1 MFTSIAI
8 IGRPNVGKS
17 TLFNKLTKS
26 RDAIVSDFPGLT
38 KDRNYGFLKLK
49 DKRALLV
56 DTGGIAKDS
65 DEIKEAISNQ
75 AWIAVEESEVVLF
88 LLDGS
93 ESLSNLDLE
102 IISKLRKL
110 NKQYITI
117 LNKIDK
123 KSDGL
128 IKEDLKKKGVE
139 NYLEISAEHSKNLNK
154 IKQELEKRSTK
165 ADIEFPEGKKVAI
178 LGRPNAGKSTFIN
191 KLINEDRLIV
201 SEIAGTTIDAISV
214 PFIFNNEEF
223 ILIDTAGIRK
233 GYKRNHKVEY
243 FSFVRAMHAIDKSD
257 IVIFIC
263 DIDDGVVDQDMKIL
277 NMIIDNGKP
286 VLFALNKVDLVSKK
300 ELKTKY
306 LTKKMQSEF
315 LRNIEQVEISALNK
329 KGFNRVFELANNIIR
344 KSQRNFTTSMLNKL
358 LEKFITTNPPP
369 SISGR
374 QIKFKHV
381 HFGGIHPT
389 TFIIHSNQDK
399 KIPKNYRKYLE
410 NSFRTELDLKSIQ
423 LKIIFRKSDNPYE
436 GKKNKLSERQIK
448 KRKRLVK
455 HIKKSKK

>member
-17 TLFNKLTKS
+17 TLFNKLTNS

-128 IKEDLKKKGVE
+128 IKEDLKKKGIE
-139 NYLEISAEHSKNLNK
+139 NYLEISAEHSKNLNN
-154 IKQELEKRSTK
+154 IKQELEKKSTK
-165 ADIEFPEGKKVAI
+165 ADIEFPEGKKS
-178 LGRPNAGKSTFIN
+178 LF
-191 KLINEDRLIV
+191 
-201 SEIAGTTIDAISV
+201 SEGQ
-214 PFIFNNEEF
+214 
-223 ILIDTAGIRK
+223 
-233 GYKRNHKVEY
+233 
-243 FSFVRAMHAIDKSD
+243 M
-257 IVIFIC
+257 
-263 DIDDGVVDQDMKIL
+263 
-277 NMIIDNGKP
+277 
-286 VLFALNKVDLVSKK
+286 
-300 ELKTKY
+300 
-306 LTKKMQSEF
+306 
-315 LRNIEQVEISALNK
+315 
-329 KGFNRVFELANNIIR
+329 LAN
-344 KSQRNFTTSMLNKL
+344 QL
-358 LEKFITTNPPP
+358 L
-369 SISGR
+369 
-374 QIKFKHV
+374 
-381 HFGGIHPT
+381 
-389 TFIIHSNQDK
+389 
-399 KIPKNYRKYLE
+399 
-410 NSFRTELDLKSIQ
+410 
-423 LKIIFRKSDNPYE
+423 
-436 GKKNKLSERQIK
+436 
-448 KRKRLVK
+448 
-455 HIKKSKK
+455 

>member
-17 TLFNKLTKS
+17 TLFNKLTNS

-93 ESLSNLDLE
+93 ESLSNLDFE

-154 IKQELEKRSTK
+154 IKLELEKRSTE
-165 ADIEFPEGKKVAI
+165 AQIESPEGKKVAI

-191 KLINEDRLIV
+191 NLINEDRLIAV
-201 SEIAGTTIDAISV
+201 SYT
-214 PFIFNNEEF
+214 
-223 ILIDTAGIRK
+223 
-233 GYKRNHKVEY
+233 H
-243 FSFVRAMHAIDKSD
+243 
-257 IVIFIC
+257 
-263 DIDDGVVDQDMKIL
+263 
-277 NMIIDNGKP
+277 
-286 VLFALNKVDLVSKK
+286 
-300 ELKTKY
+300 
-306 LTKKMQSEF
+306 LT
-315 LRNIEQVEISALNK
+315 L
-329 KGFNRVFELANNIIR
+329 
-344 KSQRNFTTSMLNKL
+344 
-358 LEKFITTNPPP
+358 
-369 SISGR
+369 
-374 QIKFKHV
+374 
-381 HFGGIHPT
+381 PT
-389 TFIIHSNQDK
+389 MS
-399 KIPKNYRKYLE
+399 
-410 NSFRTELDLKSIQ
+410 
-423 LKIIFRKSDNPYE
+423 
-436 GKKNKLSERQIK
+436 
-448 KRKRLVK
+448 
-455 HIKKSKK
+455 

>member
-1 MFTSIAI
+1 M
-8 IGRPNVGKS
+8 
-17 TLFNKLTKS
+17 
-26 RDAIVSDFPGLT
+26 
-38 KDRNYGFLKLK
+38 
-49 DKRALLV
+49 
-56 DTGGIAKDS
+56 
-65 DEIKEAISNQ
+65 
-75 AWIAVEESEVVLF
+75 
-88 LLDGS
+88 
-93 ESLSNLDLE
+93 
-102 IISKLRKL
+102 
-110 NKQYITI
+110 
-117 LNKIDK
+117 
-123 KSDGL
+123 
-128 IKEDLKKKGVE
+128 
-139 NYLEISAEHSKNLNK
+139 
-154 IKQELEKRSTK
+154 
-165 ADIEFPEGKKVAI
+165 
-178 LGRPNAGKSTFIN
+178 
-191 KLINEDRLIV
+191 IV

-223 ILIDTAGIRK
+223 VLIDTAGIRK

-329 KGFNRVFELANNIIR
+329 KGFNRVFKLANNIIK

-448 KRKRLVK
+448 KRKRLIK